1 MTKKKDESELKKSG
15 KKRFQIDYRQVE
27 ALGAILCS
35 KVEIAS
41 VSGCSV
47 STLDRDPDFEE
58 HYEIGKSKGK
68 ASLRRIQFKL
78 AEKNANMAIW
88 LGKQILGQ
96 SDHLE
101 ITAKD
106 MPNIQILSNVPKIEK
121 KKDIIDYDSEHK
133 KLVE

>member
-1 MTKKKDESELKKSG
+1 MTKKKDESELKKTG

-27 ALGAILCS
+27 VLSSLMCS
-35 KVEIAS
+35 ISEIAA
-41 VSGCSV
+41 VLGCCKD
-47 STLDRDPDFEE
+47 TLTADLEFKE
-58 HYEIGKSKGK
+58 HLEIGREKGK

-106 MPNIQILSNVPKIEK
+106 MPNIQILSNVPKIEEK
-121 KKDIIDYDSEHK
+121 KEVIDIDELGK
-133 KLVE
+133 KGL